1 MGSGTSSRTRKRIED
16 PPARRVGGEACTG
29 NSDFPGGCLRTY
41 TYVHPEGVQ
50 FPNAEPDVSTM
61 RAVTTLEHSTRP
73 LEAPIPTTHRP
84 IDVAWAALTVLVPV
98 MVTLIG
104 KMGAV
109 DLAYHVRTGDMI
121 LRTGS
126 IPRVDTFTFTVF
138 GRPWLDQQ
146 WLAQVVF
153 AT

>member
-1 MGSGTSSRTRKRIED
+1 
-16 PPARRVGGEACTG
+16 
-29 NSDFPGGCLRTY
+29 
-41 TYVHPEGVQ
+41 
-50 FPNAEPDVSTM
+50 M

-73 LEAPIPTTHRP
+73 LEAPIPTTRRP

-98 MVTLIG
+98 IVTLIG

-153 AT
+153 AWFYRYGGVGDARCAAVRSGGLHVLPGVPRLPREPAPNPERPPC